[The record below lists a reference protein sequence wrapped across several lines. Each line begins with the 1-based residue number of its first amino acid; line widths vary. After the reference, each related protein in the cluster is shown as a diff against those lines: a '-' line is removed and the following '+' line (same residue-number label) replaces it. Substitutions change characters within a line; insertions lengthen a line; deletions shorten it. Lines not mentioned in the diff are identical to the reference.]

1 MATNPTITLPTIN
14 MGANPLLPAGPGT
27 TTPRTPFFNPTP
39 ISRGQYMSGP
49 VDFYSQTLDT
59 TGIGVTS
66 TPGLD
71 EEDKEE
77 ESGTSNLSGPDGQ
90 GDNPPSILETS
101 FGGGLKNLNEVVNFG
116 VQDINFGPDSNNTYN
131 FTNVPEM
138 TMDPATGRVARDLNS
153 SWSDSLFDYA
163 ENTLFEGAKAGFQAT
178 RSQVMGIG
186 EDGKPA
192 KDRSI
197 TDKITDLLGTPQVGA
212 RPFGTK
218 SATVSP
224 GGGIG
229 MAAGMGIS
237 ALATAF
243 GGMNLANQARNAA
256 AYRAT
261 GGTGGAIMEV
271 GGQMVSR
278 MPGAST
284 FPGEFGGKV
293 DSFLGE
299 LTDPISGVALN
310 RNYLGGMHFV
320 YSGNM
325 RGLSN
330 FQMSAREA
338 ASRGFVPGTMIEVYD
353 PVTKSYK
360 RSSSMVGKDGKILKN
375 YISAND
381 MQSTVGGTYNPKT
394 GTFIDLNGNSSAVG
408 TEKAAIAY
416 VAGLNSRFGSTLPS
430 SAVARGRATARARGI
445 NFVDQMEED
454 AIKSGMSVTGLSF
467 AQLNSMKSGNF
478 IVSGTGGRESGL
490 NEKGF
495 STFSDFRGDSETAD
509 NAPGISPED
518 VMSAEVQ
525 AQVNAAM
532 AAQYNDDPG
541 GDNPGGQSVS
551 SEEAGLGAGG
561 GFGLSHAKGGRVGMQ
576 MGGAAMEQP
585 AGFVERPPSQ
595 VSDGQ
600 TVADDV
606 PATVGEGSFVINAP
620 AVEFAGEADIRKLLD
635 DAYAK
640 VAQRG
645 VAAPSQEQIDI
656 AVSRGEVIIPPE
668 VAKEIG
674 YDKLNKI
681 NNRGKKEVSRRQAER
696 QGKSA
701 AGGGFIS
708 RKKFKE
714 GGMPL
719 PKSKPKRVNKSGLA
733 DVEFRADLEEFIQND
748 PLARLG
754 FNLYEKGDVEIKA
767 IVVPARRKVGI
778 GIAGVYT
785 PKQHR
790 RDPGFISRD
799 FERRAARQGLSNKD
813 SSVAGIHYFE
823 GQNVNYGRA
832 EGKITLLHELR
843 HHAMRHLNKKYK
855 VPMPTIGREETLMD
869 VQDHAN
875 RKQARKVKPSIP
887 ENPREK
893 DLEVRQRGAYMSPSA
908 NRELAMYQEIAKEV
922 LKDRKVPPRTKSK
935 EVEGFFDRAMGLLG
949 L

>member
-14 MGANPLLPAGPGT
+14 MGANPLLPVGPGT

-71 EEDKEE
+71 GDDDDDDKDKSTQSE
-77 ESGTSNLSGPDGQ
+77 GQ
-90 GDNPPSILETS
+90 DDNTPSVLETS
-101 FGGGLKNLNEVVNFG
+101 FGGGLTNLNEVINFG
-116 VQDINFGPDSNNTYN
+116 VDDINFGPDSNNTYN

-197 TDKITDLLGTPQVGA
+197 TDKITDLLGTPQVGD
-212 RPFGTK
+212 RPFGTTP
-218 SATVSP
+218 ATVGP
-224 GGGIG
+224 GGAIG
-229 MAAGMGIS
+229 MAAGPVIGG
-237 ALATAF
+237 LATAF

-256 AYRAT
+256 AFRAT
-261 GGTGGAIMEV
+261 GGTGGAIMTV

-293 DSFLGE
+293 DSFLGG
-299 LTDPISGVALN
+299 LKDPISGVALN

-338 ASRGFVPGTMIEVYD
+338 ASYGFVPGTLIETYD
-353 PVTKSYK
+353 PDTGKYVK
-360 RSSSMVGKDGKILKN
+360 SSSINKRN

-381 MQSTVGGTYNPKT
+381 MQSTVGGTYNPET
-394 GTFIDLNGNSSAVG
+394 GTFVDLNGNSSAMG
-408 TEKAAIAY
+408 TRRAAEAY
-416 VAGLNSRFGSTLPS
+416 VKGINNAFGKNVLSWTDVS
-430 SAVARGRATARARGI
+430 RGRAAARARGI
-445 NFVDQMEED
+445 DFVDYMQELAESRGGSRARAD
-454 AIKSGMSVTGLSF
+454 AIYGDISQVTGR
-467 AQLNSMKSGNF
+467 M
-478 IVSGTGGRESGL
+478 RERD
-490 NEKGF
+490 
-495 STFSDFRGDSETAD
+495 FSDD
-509 NAPGISPED
+509 
-518 VMSAEVQ
+518 
-525 AQVNAAM
+525 
-532 AAQYNDDPG
+532 G
-541 GDNPGGQSVS
+541 GDALQDVTTEGKAAGFTEYGQFGYEDDDGGSGDMGQGDTGGGQSVS

-620 AVEFAGEADIRKLLD
+620 AVEFAGEADIRKLLN

-645 VAAPSQEQIDI
+645 TASPTQEQIDI

-708 RKKFKE
+708 KRK
-714 GGMPL
+714 
-719 PKSKPKRVNKSGLA
+719 
-733 DVEFRADLEEFIQND
+733 
-748 PLARLG
+748 
-754 FNLYEKGDVEIKA
+754 
-767 IVVPARRKVGI
+767 
-778 GIAGVYT
+778 
-785 PKQHR
+785 
-790 RDPGFISRD
+790 
-799 FERRAARQGLSNKD
+799 
-813 SSVAGIHYFE
+813 
-823 GQNVNYGRA
+823 
-832 EGKITLLHELR
+832 
-843 HHAMRHLNKKYK
+843 
-855 VPMPTIGREETLMD
+855 
-869 VQDHAN
+869 
-875 RKQARKVKPSIP
+875 
-887 ENPREK
+887 
-893 DLEVRQRGAYMSPSA
+893 
-908 NRELAMYQEIAKEV
+908 
-922 LKDRKVPPRTKSK
+922 
-935 EVEGFFDRAMGLLG
+935 
-949 L
+949 